1 MTLLRFDIMHAES
14 TASAAWS
21 PRKPTGG
28 DDQRGWQLQ
37 SLWRITRESLRRQ
50 RSRAQL
56 VRMNAHM
63 LKDIGITAAEA
74 EYEANKPFWRG

>member
-21 PRKPTGG
+21 PRKPTG
-28 DDQRGWQLQ
+28 DDRRGWQLQ